1 MIKNTTI
8 TNNYIKADIDNLKDI
23 NNILKAIKLL
33 NKKLINIRL
42 CTSLYID
49 VDTNYYHR
57 IFNEKECNNFYNF
70 IKNNSNNLQLIF
82 KNNRLYTKYKE
93 KIIILPTLEY
103 FRNLYNN
110 ECVLSLLFNLEY

>member
-1 MIKNTTI
+1 MVQNTFMAKNSILVDI
-8 TNNYIKADIDNLKDI
+8 TDLKDI

-49 VDTNYYHR
+49 IDTNYYHR

-70 IKNNSNNLQLIF
+70 IKNNSNDLQLTF
-82 KNNRLYTKYKE
+82 KNNRLYTNYKE
-93 KIIILPTLEY
+93 KIIILPTLEK
-103 FRNLYNN
+103 FRNLYDN